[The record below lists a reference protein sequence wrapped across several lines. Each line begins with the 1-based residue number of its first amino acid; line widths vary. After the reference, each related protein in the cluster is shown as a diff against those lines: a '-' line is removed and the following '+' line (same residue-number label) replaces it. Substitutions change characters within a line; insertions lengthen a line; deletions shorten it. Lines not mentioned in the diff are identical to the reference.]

1 MADPEKRQRVVLMQ
15 EQRPIAFFSHGL
27 TSREK
32 GKPVYERELM
42 VIVLSIQKIEALSL
56 GTSFHSEHGSE
67 KNQIFI
73 GTARGDIRLPE
84 MAHQVISL

>member
-42 VIVLSIQKIEALSL
+42 VIVLSIQK
-56 GTSFHSEHGSE
+56 
-67 KNQIFI
+67 
-73 GTARGDIRLPE
+73 
-84 MAHQVISL
+84 